1 MYDVLIDIKDTC
13 ENVYLYDV
21 TLKEAG
27 SLADTT
33 SNSAKEGLMTPAPT
47 SLEHIVSHKLGD
59 INVFSDRQ
67 GVYQYVGQTEHL
79 KKENKQLRDDID
91 RLRERLKLERKVTG
105 GRFLNDYK
113 LELIA
118 KHLKNQFNSNY
129 DTDNFKAG
137 QKDLYN
143 YILKSLLI
151 CLFIVY
157 GKLNRTFCRIHA
169 KLLPDYL
176 SVI

>member
-1 MYDVLIDIKDTC
+1 MYDVLIDIKDTG
-13 ENVYLYDV
+13 ENVYLYDI

-27 SLADTT
+27 SLPSTP
-33 SNSAKEGLMTPAPT
+33 EGYNKTAAPA
-47 SLEHIVSHKLGD
+47 SLVDIVSPNMGTL
-59 INVFSDRQ
+59 NLFSDRQ
-67 GVYQYVGQTEHL
+67 EVYQYVDQTERL

-105 GRFLNDYK
+105 GRVLNDYK

-118 KHLKNQFNSNY
+118 KHLKNQFNGNY
-129 DTDNFKAG
+129 DTDSFKAG